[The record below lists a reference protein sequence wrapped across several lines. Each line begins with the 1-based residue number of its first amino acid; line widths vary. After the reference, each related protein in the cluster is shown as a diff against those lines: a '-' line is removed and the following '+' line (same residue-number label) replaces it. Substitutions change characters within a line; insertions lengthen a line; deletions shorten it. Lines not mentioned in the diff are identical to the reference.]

1 MKVGIVGY
9 AGVGKTTLFTVL
21 TGHEVA
27 AHHAAEHHL
36 ATVEVVDPR
45 LDRLRACWNPK
56 KFTRARFDVEDEPAL
71 PRHDAPNRSE
81 KIAALRDPDV
91 LLLVVGACEDAVL
104 QLPKEHA
111 EPVAQRKALLEEL
124 HFFDLEALEKRIQ
137 KCEERLKKGAGDRGV
152 MQRDVEQ
159 LKKIEAQIDKGGELR
174 ELNDPEARR
183 MLHELRLFSE
193 KPIVTVFNVGEA
205 ALADEARVAELHRAV
220 AKSAVLCVPIEKE
233 IAQLEGTDRADFLR
247 EYHLVEPAAPLLT
260 RLAYEALDLVSFF
273 TMGEDEVRAWPIAR
287 GSNAVTAAGKIHS
300 DLARGFI
307 RAEVIPWKKVESATD
322 LKQLKALGHADV
334 MGKDYVVQDGDI
346 LNIRFSV

>member
-1 MKVGIVGY
+1 MKVGIVGD

-21 TGHEVA
+21 TGQTVA
-27 AHHAAEHHL
+27 VHHAAEHHL

-45 LDRLRACWNPK
+45 LDRLRKCWNPK
-56 KFTRARFDVEDEPAL
+56 KFTRARFDVEDEPAV
-71 PRHDAPNRSE
+71 PRADAPNRAE
-81 KIAALRDPDV
+81 RVAALRDPDV
-91 LLLVVGACEDAVL
+91 LLLVIGACEETVL
-104 QLPKEHA
+104 QLPKELA
-111 EPVAQRKALLEEL
+111 DPLAQRKALLEEFTL
-124 HFFDLEALEKRIQ
+124 FDLEALEKRLQ
-137 KCEERLKKGAGDRGV
+137 KCEERVKKGAGDRAV

-159 LKKIEAQIDKGGELR
+159 LKKIEAQIEKGRDLR

-183 MLHELRLFSE
+183 MLHELRLFTE

-205 ALADEARVAELHRAV
+205 ALADTARVAQLHQSV
-220 AKSAVLCVPIEKE
+220 AKSAVLCAPIERE

-247 EYHLVEPAAPLLT
+247 EYHLSEPASPLLT

-287 GSNAVTAAGKIHS
+287 GSNAVTAAGRIHS

-307 RAEVIPWKKVESATD
+307 RAEVISWKKVESATD
-322 LKQLKALGHADV
+322 LKQLKALGHADL